1 MSGLIHHVT
10 VTGLC
15 RIDQNGTV
23 QKYLGNSGATCRLY
37 KIGTAHADSI
47 FKPEN
52 DP

>member
-1 MSGLIHHVT
+1 MPNEIILIKLH
-10 VTGLC
+10 
-15 RIDQNGTV
+15 
-23 QKYLGNSGATCRLY
+23 KYLGNSGATCRLY